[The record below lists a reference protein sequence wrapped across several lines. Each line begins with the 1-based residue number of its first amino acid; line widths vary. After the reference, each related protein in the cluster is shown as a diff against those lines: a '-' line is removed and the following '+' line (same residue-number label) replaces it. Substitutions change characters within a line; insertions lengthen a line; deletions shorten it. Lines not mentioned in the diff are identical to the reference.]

1 LPTVYHLLWAGS
13 LQVELATRL
22 DATSMVVVGGVWMM
36 GLLRVGNRVLFED
49 AEHQVAALTGTWVR
63 LVATADSTPSAVLL
77 THLVGSPGFAVI
89 GASKRCPS

>member
-1 LPTVYHLLWAGS
+1 
-13 LQVELATRL
+13 
-22 DATSMVVVGGVWMM
+22 MVVVGGVWMM

-77 THLVGSPGFAVI
+77 TRLVGSPGFAVI
-89 GASKRCPS
+89 GASRRCPS